1 MKITENRFTGTSN
14 ERKFFMKKQKK
25 CLLID
30 KLIQDGWFEDE
41 HEAMPWVMAKQVL
54 VNDQPATSCK
64 EKIAIDSCIRVR
76 KYYKKMYV
84 NKGGFKLDGAIK
96 DFGIDVKDKVA
107 LDCGASTGG
116 FTDCLICNGAAKVYA
131 VDVGY
136 GQLAGKL
143 AINPKIVNLEKTNLS
158 DPLLCMLDPIPE
170 IITLDLSYL
179 SLVKALPIC
188 KNIFRGRPGIV
199 ICLVKP
205 IYEVES
211 SMIRRN
217 GKIND
222 KDVLYEVLKSLCNNF
237 TEQNLSILG
246 VTNSPITGNS
256 GTLEYFI
263 EVQLNGE
270 GSPTIIDNI
279 DKCIENAID
288 RSFKISK
295 FKKDD
300 FEIDN
305 LNQNKEVLI

>member
-1 MKITENRFTGTSN
+1 
-14 ERKFFMKKQKK
+14 MKKQKK

-30 KLIQDGWFEDE
+30 KLIEDGWFDNE
-41 HEAMPWVMAKQVL
+41 HEAIPWVMARQVL
-54 VNDQPATSCK
+54 VNDYPVTSCK
-64 EKIAIDSCIRVR
+64 EKIAMDSTIRIR

-96 DFGIDVKDKVA
+96 DFDIDIKDKVA

-116 FTDCLICNGAAKVYA
+116 FTDCLISNGAAKVYA

-143 AINPKIVNLEKTNLS
+143 AINPKVVNLEKTNLS
-158 DPLLCMLDPIPE
+158 DPELCMLDPVPE

-205 IYEVES
+205 LYEVDS
-211 SMIRRN
+211 SLIRRN

-222 KDVLYEVLKSLCNNF
+222 KYIIYKVIESLCNDF
-237 TEQNLSILG
+237 VEENLSILG
-246 VTNSPITGNS
+246 ITNSPITGNN

-263 EVQLNGE
+263 KVQVNVE
-270 GSPTIIDNI
+270 GTSTVIDNI
-279 DKCIENAID
+279 EKCIEDAID

-300 FEIDN
+300 FEIGTGTMN
-305 LNQNKEVLI
+305 